1 MSNGTVYFRA
11 IEGMKWRKRA
21 LRLKPQNFVIFQFLH
36 HFKSAINWK
45 ILLESKTNTT
55 LTIWL
60 TRFLCLEKIRINQK
74 KFG

>member
-1 MSNGTVYFRA
+1 MLHGQQKCHHIVY
-11 IEGMKWRKRA
+11 IIIDVPDH
-21 LRLKPQNFVIFQFLH
+21 LI
-36 HFKSAINWK
+36 SIIN
-45 ILLESKTNTT
+45 IIIIT

>member
-1 MSNGTVYFRA
+1 MLTGGN
-11 IEGMKWRKRA
+11 
-21 LRLKPQNFVIFQFLH
+21 
-36 HFKSAINWK
+36 
-45 ILLESKTNTT
+45 T